1 MWISRKKW
9 DYLLLRIKKCE
20 DDIRNQKENTE
31 SLVRNTAKKSSN
43 SQMNCTRKFEGL
55 KISKSML
62 MSLLVLIRNVR

>member
-31 SLVRNTAKKSSN
+31 SLVRNTAKKILEQPN
-43 SQMNCTRKFEGL
+43 EL
-55 KISKSML
+55 HEE
-62 MSLLVLIRNVR
+62 IRGIGNIEKYVDEFIQSR

>member
-43 SQMNCTRKFEGL
+43 SQMNCTRKFKGL
-55 KISKSML
+55 NILKSML